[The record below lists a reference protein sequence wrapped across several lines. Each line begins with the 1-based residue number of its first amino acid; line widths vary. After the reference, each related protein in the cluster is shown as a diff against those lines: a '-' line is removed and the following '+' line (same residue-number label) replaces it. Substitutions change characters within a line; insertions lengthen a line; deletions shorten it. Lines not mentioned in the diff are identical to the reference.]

1 MRLIPLFTLLS
12 IMSLTFCAQKE
23 APSPAPT
30 PTTPT
35 TPTTPVTPPVTDTVK
50 KLVWSDEFNSGTRPD
65 TTKWAYD
72 IGTGS
77 NGWGNNEAQYYTGDS
92 TNARI
97 ENGSLIIEA
106 RKESKGGKGYT
117 SARLLTQGKASW
129 TYGRIEIRAKL
140 PKGVGT
146 WPAIWMLGDNINT
159 VGWPTCGEIDIM
171 EHVGKEQDMVLW
183 STHSKLNN
191 WSLGTQKTNKSIIDG
206 VSTAFHIYKIEWSK
220 DYIQF
225 FVDDKLYYTSPNEG
239 KGADYFPFNSP
250 QFLLLNVAVGGT
262 LGGPT
267 INDAIFP
274 CRMEVDY
281 VRVYQ

>member
-1 MRLIPLFTLLS
+1 
-12 IMSLTFCAQKE
+12 
-23 APSPAPT
+23 
-30 PTTPT
+30 
-35 TPTTPVTPPVTDTVK
+35 
-50 KLVWSDEFNSGTRPD
+50 
-65 TTKWAYD
+65 
-72 IGTGS
+72 
-77 NGWGNNEAQYYTGDS
+77 
-92 TNARI
+92 
-97 ENGSLIIEA
+97 
-106 RKESKGGKGYT
+106 
-117 SARLLTQGKASW
+117 
-129 TYGRIEIRAKL
+129 
-140 PKGVGT
+140 
-146 WPAIWMLGDNINT
+146 MLGDNINT

-206 VSTAFHIYKIEWSK
+206 VSTAFHVYKIEWSK

-239 KGADYFPFNSP
+239 KGTDYYPFSAP
-250 QFLLLNVAVGGT
+250 QFLLLNVAVGGN